1 VSHDLRQPISHII
14 GFAELLSKKET
25 GPLNEKQ
32 REFFD
37 YIYNGGKHLLCI
49 TEDLLRFSRVSHQAL
64 CKENVDMEALVR
76 EILGPMQMAEAHR
89 RIEVRIGPL
98 PCVRGD
104 RALLRQAFV
113 NLLSNAFKFTRQVSN
128 PIVEVTGKSTDGKT
142 SYCIRDNGAGFDM
155 AQAQRLF
162 TIFQR
167 LHSDGE
173 FEGTG
178 VGLSIVKRILEHHG
192 GRITAESEIGKGTSF
207 TLELPM

>member
-1 VSHDLRQPISHII
+1 
-14 GFAELLSKKET
+14 
-25 GPLNEKQ
+25 
-32 REFFD
+32 
-37 YIYNGGKHLLCI
+37 
-49 TEDLLRFSRVSHQAL
+49 
-64 CKENVDMEALVR
+64 
-76 EILGPMQMAEAHR
+76 
-89 RIEVRIGPL
+89 
-98 PCVRGD
+98 
-104 RALLRQAFV
+104 LLRQAFV

-128 PIVEVTGKSTDGKT
+128 PIVEVTGKSTDGKI

-155 AQAQRLF
+155 AQSQRLF